1 MHRRSD
7 GSPKHVHTRWSKLY
21 ERVCVIFDVGCRDTR
36 CLSDIHALSCGA
48 ALALVL
54 PPALLLLLL
63 LPALLL
69 PALLLLLIL
78 LPALFLLPGLLLLL
92 LLFFLSVRN
101 HSGLF

>member
-1 MHRRSD
+1 MSAVATPD
-7 GSPKHVHTRWSKLY
+7 ASPTYMRF
-21 ERVCVIFDVGCRDTR
+21 RVVPLGCRDTR

-69 PALLLLLIL
+69 PALLLLLL
-78 LPALFLLPGLLLLL
+78 LPALFLLPGLLL